1 MIRILNEENFY
12 VSRENPTACVCG
24 RAFFVGNSFLLRAVK
39 CTNAFVYLEFYGC
52 YICVDG
58 IYFVTSHGFE
68 LLYKGVCY
76 K

>member
-1 MIRILNEENFY
+1 MCMW
-12 VSRENPTACVCG
+12 SG
-24 RAFFVGNSFLLRAVK
+24 FFVGNSFLLRAVK

-68 LLYKGVCY
+68 LLYKGVRY
-76 K
+76 

>member
-1 MIRILNEENFY
+1 MLVERTRLHVY
-12 VSRENPTACVCG
+12 VVG
-24 RAFFVGNSFLLRAVK
+24 LFFVGNSFLLRTVK
-39 CTNAFVYLEFYGC
+39 YTNAFVYLEFYGC

-68 LLYKGVCY
+68 LLYKGVSY